1 MSMSKYTV
9 TILNN
14 ENGEEYTESLDAV
27 KVIGVV
33 KTDQLP
39 TFLTDKAFNASDIVL
54 NHIEHMKDKPA
65 IGTAQF
71 DIAVKWPL
79 EQMESSANE

>member
-1 MSMSKYTV
+1 MSKYTV

-14 ENGEEYTESLDAV
+14 DTGQTIEESLDAV

-33 KTDQLP
+33 TTDQLP
-39 TFLTDKAFNASDIVL
+39 TFLTDKSVNASDIIL
-54 NHIEHMKDKPA
+54 NHIEHMKDKPVL
-65 IGTAQF
+65 GTAQF

-79 EQMESSANE
+79 ERLGISTND